1 MSERN
6 ARESAERNDTR
17 LPAWGLVP
25 RAGAARRHHDPLRRR
40 FVAAALLLVFGVILA
55 SRGSEGAR
63 AEPIEDTAA
72 QQAPT
77 WRIGALF
84 WHDSPNDELALE
96 GFRAGLERHAH
107 RYEIDVHNV
116 HSDENE
122 ARRLLASW
130 ETSNV
135 DLVLSLGTRA
145 TQLAKESLES
155 TPIVYTAVTNP
166 VLTGIAD
173 NWESSGPRIA
183 GNSNWIPA
191 ETLLRAFSRAVPDLH
206 DLGVLAGVDNPVST
220 AEIAEVE
227 AAIAANPDLDIRLHK
242 RRVHEVDE
250 LDDATRELVGRVDAL
265 WIPIDFLVY
274 ENLHLVRKSTDPAH
288 LPLLSSSHRGA
299 EAGAVVALVVD
310 YKNLGRNAAAIAVR
324 ILEDGRDPASIPVGR
339 LSGYRTIVNLAQSR
353 AIGYRLPLD
362 VLCTA
367 DRVLR

>member
-1 MSERN
+1 M
-6 ARESAERNDTR
+6 
-17 LPAWGLVP
+17 
-25 RAGAARRHHDPLRRR
+25 R
-40 FVAAALLLVFGVILA
+40 FLVAAFVIVVFTGLA
-55 SRGSEGAR
+55 PG
-63 AEPIEDTAA
+63 AEPIEGSAA
-72 QQAPT
+72 LQTRT

-96 GFRAGLERHAH
+96 GFRAGLEWHDH
-107 RYEIDVHNV
+107 RYELDVHNV

-130 ETSNV
+130 EASKV
-135 DLVLSLGTRA
+135 DLVLALGTRA
-145 TQLAKESLES
+145 AQLAKESLES

-166 VLTGIAD
+166 VLTGIAE
-173 NWESSGPRIA
+173 NWKTSGPRIA

-191 ETLLRAFSRAVPDLH
+191 ETLLRAFSRAVPELRV
-206 DLGVLAGVDNPVST
+206 LGVIAGVDNPVSS
-220 AEIAEVE
+220 AEIADVE
-227 AAIAANPDLDIRLHK
+227 AALKAHPDLDIELRV
-242 RRVHEVDE
+242 RRIREVEE
-250 LDDATRELVGRVDAL
+250 LDEATRELVDEVDAL

-310 YKNLGRNAAAIAVR
+310 YRNLGRNAAAIAVR